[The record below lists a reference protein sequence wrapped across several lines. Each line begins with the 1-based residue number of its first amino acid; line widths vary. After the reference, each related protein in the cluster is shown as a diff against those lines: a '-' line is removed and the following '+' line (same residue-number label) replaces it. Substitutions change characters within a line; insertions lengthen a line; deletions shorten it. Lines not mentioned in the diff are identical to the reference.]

1 MVLIKQNRK
10 FNETTN
16 YEGHR
21 EGKKEEILN
30 SIYIVVHKISRIK

>member
-30 SIYIVVHKISRIK
+30 SIYSSS